1 MSFNLEFQC
10 ERTTKDTRITMEEN
24 GRGNSTTREFKTIIV
39 LSDPS
44 HAHVTAF
51 ILSMTGAQVLKKLG
65 DKLWRPSY

>member
-1 MSFNLEFQC
+1 
-10 ERTTKDTRITMEEN
+10 MEEN
-24 GRGNSTTREFKTIIV
+24 GRGNSTSFSLLQFVLSVLLSAREFKTIIV